1 MKVQVTNWIVPS
13 TVFVTTASTLAA
25 AYCWLGWGGEV
36 MEHKKMQL
44 LATQR
49 EVEVKKA
56 LDGWASIQREFEST
70 RAALADLRED
80 KAKVDTRISSL
91 LRIIDENDRMLQLVR
106 DKENQTVADIVK
118 KEDGFREQIEGL
130 TSQLKDLEAKNEK
143 LESFNAKLGIVNVKK
158 AERKSQLQLL
168 SRP

>member
-1 MKVQVTNWIVPS
+1 M
-13 TVFVTTASTLAA
+13 
-25 AYCWLGWGGEV
+25 
-36 MEHKKMQL
+36 
-44 LATQR
+44 
-49 EVEVKKA
+49 
-56 LDGWASIQREFEST
+56 
-70 RAALADLRED
+70 RED

-106 DKENQTVADIVK
+106 DKENQTVADIAK

-143 LESFNAKLGIVNVKK
+143 LESFNPKLGIENVKK

-168 SRP
+168 NSKEYMQAQVKKLKQNLEGLKKQRTETAATGKVGKEFDDIYKGFDQQEKGIEAQIKSLELRLKNAK